1 MTIKQSGYLNNNGAT
16 RITENT
22 DSNGEVA
29 EVAEV
34 AKETKA
40 TKSEKT
46 KFTFKKKTNSQT
58 ITPPVKKK
66 FAFKKKSVDYFKMF
80 TNLCLQ
86 NNLSYFQFYDTNKWT
101 GPAIKVLE
109 ADFTT
114 VTELF
119 ENNLPNKTVILNG
132 LGFVI
137 IRPIHKMCDDKINYT
152 NTVYTELKFTDS
164 PIIPYNS
171 DTEDD
176 SDDEISIEEEFIAEE
191 WVYNQT
197 TYLLDPKTNYLYF
210 PSTFEFIGKK
220 TSDFSIDFNAKEM

>member
-1 MTIKQSGYLNNNGAT
+1 MTIKHSGYLNNNGAT
-16 RITENT
+16 RITENNN
-22 DSNGEVA
+22 SNGDEKVR
-29 EVAEV
+29 VDGD
-34 AKETKA
+34 TKA

-58 ITPPVKKK
+58 ITTPVKKK

-86 NNLSYFQFYDTNKWT
+86 NNLRYFQFYDTNKWT

-109 ADFTT
+109 DDFTT

-152 NTVYTELKFTDS
+152 NTDYSELKFTDS

-197 TYLLDPKTNYLYF
+197 TYILDPKTNYLYF

-220 TSDFSIDFNAKEM
+220 TDEFSIDFNAKEL